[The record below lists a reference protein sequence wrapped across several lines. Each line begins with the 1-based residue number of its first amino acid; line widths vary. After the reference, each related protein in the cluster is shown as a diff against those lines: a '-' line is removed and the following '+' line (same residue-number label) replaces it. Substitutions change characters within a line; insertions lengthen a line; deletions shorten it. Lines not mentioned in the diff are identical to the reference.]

1 MPDEATTTTDAA
13 TTETTD
19 AAATGGSTEPKTIT
33 LTQDKLDGIIASRVA
48 ATKSQFADYDDLKAA
63 ADRLAELERQNETE
77 AQRVQ
82 RERDEAAQAA
92 AQAAT
97 DLATAQAEN
106 LRLKIAM
113 ESKLPAALID
123 RLKGNTEDELRADAA
138 SLLELVKPATGSG
151 FDGGARKQERS
162 GAMSLDEVRS
172 LARKDPRKFNELVD
186 KGQIDI
192 SSLTA

>member
-13 TTETTD
+13 TDTD
-19 AAATGGSTEPKTIT
+19 ASAGSSTTTEPKTLT
-33 LTQDKLDGIIASRVA
+33 LTQEKLDGIIASRVA
-48 ATKSQFADYDDLKAA
+48 ATKAQFADYDQHKAA
-63 ADRLAELERQNETE
+63 SERLAELERAAETE
-77 AQRVQ
+77 AQTIA
-82 RERDEAAQAA
+82 RERDEARQAA
-92 AQAAT
+92 EKATSDAAT
-97 DLATAQAEN
+97 AALEN
-106 LRLKIAM
+106 LRLRVAM
-113 ESKLPAALID
+113 ETKLPEQLVD
-123 RLKGNTEDELRADAA
+123 RLNGTTEDELRADAA

-151 FDGGARKQERS
+151 FDGGARRQERS